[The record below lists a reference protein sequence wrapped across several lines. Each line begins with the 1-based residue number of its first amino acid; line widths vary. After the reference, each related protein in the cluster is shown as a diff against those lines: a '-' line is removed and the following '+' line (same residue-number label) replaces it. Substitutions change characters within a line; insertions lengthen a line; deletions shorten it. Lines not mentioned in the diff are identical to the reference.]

1 MTMKNNPTNIL
12 WLLEMTSIKE
22 AKALKQVDCLLAKQD
37 AQADSAVEPAQ
48 LLVAVHPS
56 KLEDFQKVACA
67 MGLKVMVL

>member
-1 MTMKNNPTNIL
+1 MKCNPINIL
-12 WLLEMTSIKE
+12 WLLETT
-22 AKALKQVDCLLAKQD
+22 CKQD
-37 AQADSAVEPAQ
+37 AQADSAVEPVQ